1 VIMQSRDTP
10 LFHLC
15 RDVFVLLFF
24 FHRRGE
30 ALPRDNRF
38 APKIEVLSRQA
49 GVVGSRGSRILNYYL
64 PGTKVLSGIKVRN
77 RIFFHEKSSQ
87 VTFSYTE
94 RTTILLK
101 CLFKIL
107 AG

>member
-1 VIMQSRDTP
+1 MQSRDTP

-15 RDVFVLLFF
+15 GDVSSCCF

-38 APKIEVLSRQA
+38 APKIEALSRQVE
-49 GVVGSRGSRILNYYL
+49 VVGSRGSRILNYYL
-64 PGTKVLSGIKVRN
+64 PGAKVLSGIKVQN
-77 RIFFHEKSSQ
+77 RFFFFHEKS
-87 VTFSYTE
+87 TFSYTE
-94 RTTILLK
+94 KTMVLLK

-107 AG
+107 TT